1 MDRPRLKRA
10 AATFG
15 LPLAAVVVVVLAFAL
30 IGALASKASPSK
42 NTKGVALSGWRLT
55 QTYDPNEVADIDAPG
70 SRDAWIADLRPDST
84 VVVHHWNG
92 KRWRLVRAPSAMF
105 SDQDV
110 VVAASSAANAWIF
123 TYTRPAAATP
133 HAVAWH
139 WNGSGWREVQLP
151 AGTTILAATAY
162 GPADAWAFG
171 ELDSGR
177 GAVQSYAA
185 RYNGQHWQRVTV
197 PVLASGVS
205 SLSANDIS
213 IVGQTDASL
222 SASAASW
229 AMANW
234 NGTSWRVV
242 PLPKVLRAKGLAL
255 SRPGILALSPVN
267 IWADFQLARDGS
279 DDGAV
284 FLHYNGVSWTQ
295 IPVPHWGAT
304 WHSNMTPDGR
314 GGFWIAVS
322 ARLSS
327 KMYDYRNGHWSRPGV
342 LSNAG
347 HSTVITATA
356 TRPGTTQ
363 VWAVGYRVSTTGS
376 ANPKAVVYEYRT

>member
-1 MDRPRLKRA
+1 MDRRRLERVP
-10 AATFG
+10 TFV
-15 LPLAAVVVVVLAFAL
+15 LPLAVVVVLVLAFVL
-30 IGALASKASPSK
+30 VGALASKSSTSK
-42 NTKGVALSGWRLT
+42 ITKSTALSGWRLT
-55 QTYDPNEVADIDAPG
+55 QTYDPNEVADIVAPG

-84 VVVHHWNG
+84 IVVHHWNG
-92 KRWRLVRAPSAMF
+92 KRWRIVRAPVAMF
-105 SDQDV
+105 SDQSV
-110 VVAASSAANAWIF
+110 VMAASSATSAWIF

-133 HAVAWH
+133 YAVAWH
-139 WNGSGWREVQLP
+139 WNGSDWREAQLP
-151 AGTTILAATAY
+151 SGTTILAATAY

-177 GAVQSYAA
+177 GAAQSYAA

-205 SLSANDIS
+205 SLSADDIW

-222 SASAASW
+222 SASTASW

-234 NGTSWRVV
+234 TGTSWHVLSLPRVS
-242 PLPKVLRAKGLAL
+242 RAKGLTL
-255 SRPGILALSPVN
+255 SRPGILVLSPAN
-267 IWADFQLARDGS
+267 IWVDFQLGSGGS

-295 IPVPHWGAT
+295 IRVPHWAAT
-304 WHSNMTPDGR
+304 WHSNMTADGR
-314 GGFWIAVS
+314 GGFWIAIS
-322 ARLSS
+322 TLPSYS
-327 KMYDYRNGHWSRPGV
+327 EMYDYRNGHWSKPGM
-342 LSNAG
+342 LSKAG
-347 HSTVITATA
+347 HWTVITATA

-363 VWAVGYRVSTTGS
+363 VWAVGYRVNSTGS